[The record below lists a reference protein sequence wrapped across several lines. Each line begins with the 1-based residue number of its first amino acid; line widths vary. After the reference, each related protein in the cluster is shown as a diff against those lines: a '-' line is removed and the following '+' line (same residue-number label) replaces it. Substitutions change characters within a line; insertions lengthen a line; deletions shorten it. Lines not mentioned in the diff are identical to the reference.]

1 MTHPQV
7 VKSVACLTVLAVS
20 VGALWILEAEPAEA
34 GAGPEAR
41 SGPSEVHELPPVP
54 VSSSQ
59 EEAPPAI
66 PLPEPGEVHALATQE
81 ERLVPMRFTGRVA
94 DLSGQAI
101 VGARVA
107 VLEDPRL
114 PGVVAAIEAHEGD
127 LEAWGQL
134 TDPESLPFQ
143 LTDGDGRFDLDAL
156 LTKPDRKYVKSLESS
171 GELYTPEPM
180 LLVWDGDHAPALQS
194 CEWLDG
200 AAHDAGEIRLPPGG
214 SVSGRCV
221 GAQGEPLQ
229 GVVVAMDLY
238 AERWD
243 CPSDPSGGGPNF
255 ICGTGYVYD
264 PKTIDVEID
273 DRLNMVTTDAE
284 GRFVLTGLPEGT
296 SRVWARAPG
305 WLAWRSEWVELAAG
319 DRVDLGP
326 LVLERGGRVAGHV
339 VDEGGRPIPGVTVR
353 ATTRSLDEGLALH
366 ERWIQL
372 GKGVT
377 GGGIQSDE
385 RLARESAELVSTTD
399 ESGRFEILGIDGSQ
413 IDVYADGSG
422 HEPACVLDQS
432 VGSEG
437 VALRLSPSRTAE
449 IRLTDGEGGV
459 VVAER
464 LLVSRT
470 GRATR
475 ADGISSWEARGLA
488 PAEGLWAVD
497 DLCEHP
503 VTFTV
508 DLGGKIRPSMEVA
521 EPLSLALEAGVA
533 ELAVPLWR
541 RITGQLLDGDGEPL
555 TSDSLQLHAVM
566 PDGKRHGVARPAK
579 DGLFDG
585 QIPQDVHALQIRKA
599 GFLDTDL
606 PIPTRGDVDL
616 GTVQVPAAPRIGVR
630 VLDHQGHP
638 LAGISVQMKEESV
651 SPRWF
656 PGRGSKTDEAGWT
669 ELPWQTAGSFEV
681 RAASKDPRF
690 SATTAFLEGEPR
702 PVTLEFEQLP
712 LATLSGTVLS
722 GGQPVAGARV
732 MARSAG
738 KALAV
743 SADAAGRFAIDLRP
757 GELASFWAG
766 LPEGGLTAWRDVELA
781 PGEQLDLT
789 VSLGAAVLSGSVRG
803 LAAITELGG
812 GLVLRRDGYEII
824 PIPVSS
830 QGTFEVPGLDA
841 GSWRL
846 EASVGGRW
854 HGDRRT
860 LASLEVAL
868 PGPPVWFDVPAP
880 AQLEVT
886 LWERPGCLALLDYVV
901 HIEEEGPGA
910 AGLLAPGT
918 SMGPSFHTGKTLPP
932 GGYRL
937 LVTPRLERDVED
949 ISPYVLAERRVHLQP
964 GEPRR
969 VEILLD
975 R

>member
-20 VGALWILEAEPAEA
+20 VGALWLLEAEPPEA
-34 GAGPEAR
+34 GAGRDAGW
-41 SGPSEVHELPPVP
+41 GPAEVQELPTVP
-54 VSSSQ
+54 ASSA
-59 EEAPPAI
+59 EEVAPPAI
-66 PLPEPGEVHALATQE
+66 PLPEPGEIHTLAAQE
-81 ERLVPMRFTGRVA
+81 QRLVPMRFTGRVA

-101 VGARVA
+101 AGARVA

-114 PGVVAAIEAHEGD
+114 PGVVTSIEAHEGD

-143 LTDGDGRFDLDAL
+143 LTDEDGRFDLEAL
-156 LTKPDRKYVKSLESS
+156 LTKPDRKYVKSRESS

-180 LLVWDGDHAPALQS
+180 LLVWDGEHAPALQS

-200 AAHDAGEIRLPPGG
+200 SEHDAGEIRLPSGG

-221 GAQGEPLQ
+221 DSQGEPLP

-238 AERWD
+238 AMRWD
-243 CPSDPSGGGPNF
+243 CPSDPSGGGPDF

-264 PKTIDVEID
+264 PTTIDVEFD

-284 GRFVLTGLPEGT
+284 GRFVLTGLSEGA

-305 WLAWRSEWVELAAG
+305 WLAWRSDWVELAPG
-319 DRVDLGP
+319 ELVDLGP
-326 LVLERGGRVAGHV
+326 LVLERGGRMAGRV
-339 VDEGGRPIPGVTVR
+339 LDAGGRPIPGATVR

-366 ERWIQL
+366 ERWTHL

-377 GGGIQSDE
+377 GGGVQSDE
-385 RLARESAELVSTTD
+385 RLARESAELVTTTD
-399 ESGRFEILGIDGSQ
+399 EGGRFEILGIDGSRV
-413 IDVYADGSG
+413 DVYADGPG
-422 HEPACVLDQS
+422 HEPACALGQP
-432 VGSEG
+432 VGSED

-449 IRLTDGEGGV
+449 FRLTDGEGGV
-459 VVAER
+459 VAADR
-464 LLVSRT
+464 LLVSRS
-470 GRATR
+470 GRAIR
-475 ADGISSWEARGLA
+475 ADGISSWEARALA
-488 PAEGLWAVD
+488 PAQGLWAVD

-508 DLGGKIRPSMEVA
+508 DLGGKFMPSLEVA
-521 EPLSLALEAGVA
+521 EPLALPLEAGVA

-541 RITGQLLDGDGEPL
+541 RITGQLLDGEGEPL
-555 TSDSLQLHAVM
+555 PSGSLRLHAVM
-566 PDGKRHGVARPAK
+566 PDGRRYGVGRLAK
-579 DGLFDG
+579 DGSFDG
-585 QIPQDVHALQIRKA
+585 QVPQGVHALQIQKR

-616 GTVQVPAAPRIGVR
+616 GPVQVPVAPRIGVR
-630 VLDHQGHP
+630 VVDEVGLP
-638 LAGISVQMKEESV
+638 LAGISVQMFEQSA
-651 SPRWF
+651 PQLW
-656 PGRGSKTDEAGWT
+656 GRGGLSKTDESGWVQ
-669 ELPWQTAGSFEV
+669 LPWQAAGSFEV
-681 RAASKDPRF
+681 RAFSKDPRF
-690 SATTAFLEGEPR
+690 STTPAFLEGEPR
-702 PVTLEFEQLP
+702 PVTLEFERLP
-712 LATLSGTVLS
+712 AGTLSGTVLS

-732 MARSAG
+732 TAMSAG
-738 KALAV
+738 KTQAV

-766 LPEGGLTAWRDVELA
+766 LPAGGLTAWRDVELA
-781 PGEQLDLT
+781 PGERLDLT

-824 PIPVSS
+824 PIPVSA

-854 HGDRRT
+854 HGDRKT
-860 LASLEVAL
+860 LASLQVVL
-868 PGPPVWFDVPAP
+868 PGPPVSFDVPAP
-880 AQLEVT
+880 AELELT

-901 HIEEEGPGA
+901 HIEEEGPVA
-910 AGLLAPGT
+910 AGLLASGT
-918 SMGPSFHTGKTLPP
+918 SMGPSFHAGKTLPP
-932 GGYRL
+932 GAYRL
-937 LVTPRLERDVED
+937 RVTPRLDNDVED
-949 ISPYVLAERRVHLQP
+949 VSPYVLTEQRVLLQP
-964 GEPRR
+964 GERRR
-969 VEILLD
+969 VDLVLG